1 MIIGWL
7 AGAVKILL
15 LWLSWVLFAIQFL
28 FILCNLKFTFLGAQ
42 WNCLWIS
49 QMGIQ
54 SDFDCSLH
62 TRYALHCPLNQCI
75 SLFYNFN
82 FMWNCLWNAQMGI
95 QSDSGLMHQVF
106 FFFGF

>member
-28 FILCNLKFTFLGAQ
+28 FILYNLKFTFRGVQ

-49 QMGIQ
+49 YMGIQ
-54 SDFDCSLH
+54 LDFDCSLH
-62 TRYALHCPLNQCI
+62 TRYALRPLNKCI
-75 SLFYNFN
+75 SLFYSFN
-82 FMWNCLWNAQMGI
+82 VMWNLLPKYQPKRGG
-95 QSDSGLMHQVF
+95 DLG
-106 FFFGF
+106 

>member
-1 MIIGWL
+1 MIIGW
-7 AGAVKILL
+7 GAVKILL

-28 FILCNLKFTFLGAQ
+28 FILYNFKFTFRGVQ

-54 SDFDCSLH
+54 SDFDRSLH
-62 TRYALHCPLNQCI
+62 TRYPLHCPLNQCI

-95 QSDSGLMHQVF
+95 QSDSGLMHQV
-106 FFFGF
+106 